1 MRKVFKQL
9 RHLKKGDH
17 MSNNLTI
24 LLLILAAVVL
34 SGCTGT
40 DSPVGIQE
48 DGIKFDRANPNLDA
62 KIVDVKF
69 DRNDIRAGEEVMP
82 ELFIANTGSEKIT
95 NETVEITAKLITLDD
110 TLANLYLK
118 TMSDEKKTRAIDP
131 IHFKTEI
138 EPGTV
143 KAIKAKF
150 HTVKEME
157 GRSLAGTYQITMTL
171 SVNGQ
176 KIESKILRI
185 TLYPGDVR
193 EFTPIPTP
201 VQTPV
206 PTSRPALASTNAPKI
221 NETQTP
227 APTPTPTPTPEPV
240 VVGEP
245 TGKII
250 VTRVMSDKFTQSHLD
265 IDVGDE
271 VQWMNFNPNDD
282 YDIKEMNEKIAPLV
296 LRNRI
301 SYIFNKT
308 GEYKFGAYYRNMKI
322 EPSIQTISV
331 RVNASK

>member
-1 MRKVFKQL
+1 
-9 RHLKKGDH
+9 

-24 LLLILAAVVL
+24 LLLILTAVVL

-40 DSPVGIQE
+40 DTPGGIQG
-48 DGIKFDRANPNLDA
+48 DGIKFDRANTNLDA

-95 NETVEITAKLITLDD
+95 NETVEITAKLKTLDD

-118 TMSDEKKTRAIDP
+118 TMSEEKKTRAIDP
-131 IHFKTEI
+131 INFKTEI

-150 HTVKEME
+150 HTIKEME
-157 GRSLAGTYQITMTL
+157 GRSLAGTYEITMTL

-176 KIESKILRI
+176 KIESKKLLI

-193 EFTPIPTP
+193 ELTPIPTP
-201 VQTPV
+201 AQTPV
-206 PTSRPALASTNAPKI
+206 PTSTQTSAPTPARQV
-221 NETQTP
+221 NETKTP
-227 APTPTPTPTPEPV
+227 ATTPTPTPTPEPV
-240 VVGEP
+240 VVAEP

-250 VTRVMSDKFTQSHLD
+250 VTRVISDKFAQPHLD
-265 IDVGDE
+265 IYAGDE
-271 VQWMNFNPNDD
+271 VQWMNFNPDDD
-282 YDIKEMNEKIAPLV
+282 YDIKEMDKKIDTIV
-296 LRNRI
+296 LRSRA

-308 GEYKFGAYYRNMKI
+308 GDYKFGAYYRNMKG

>member
-1 MRKVFKQL
+1 
-9 RHLKKGDH
+9 

-24 LLLILAAVVL
+24 LLLILTAVVL

-40 DSPVGIQE
+40 DSPGGIQE
-48 DGIKFDRANPNLDA
+48 DGIRFDRANLNLDA

-69 DRNDIRAGEEVMP
+69 DRNDIRAGEEIMP

-95 NETVEITAKLITLDD
+95 NETVEITAKLKTLDD

-118 TMSDEKKTRAIDP
+118 TMSEEKKTRAIDP
-131 IHFKTEI
+131 INFKTEI

-157 GRSLAGTYQITMTL
+157 GRSLAGTYEITMTL

-176 KIESKILRI
+176 KIESKKLQIA
-185 TLYPGDVR
+185 LYPGDVR

-201 VQTPV
+201 AQTPV
-206 PTSRPALASTNAPKI
+206 PTGAQTSAP
-221 NETQTP
+221 TP
-227 APTPTPTPTPEPV
+227 APQVNQTITPVPTPTPTPTPEPV
-240 VVGEP
+240 VVAEP

-250 VTRVMSDKFTQSHLD
+250 VTRVMNDKFAQTHLD
-265 IDVGDE
+265 IYAGDE
-271 VQWMNFNPNDD
+271 VQWMNYNPDDD
-282 YDIKEMNEKIAPLV
+282 YDIKEINGKIDTLV
-296 LRNRI
+296 LKSRI
-301 SYIFNKT
+301 SHVFNTT
-308 GEYKFGAYYRNMKI
+308 GEYRFGAYYRNMKA